1 MVNMSK
7 NNNNIV
13 MFPKWK
19 ATLEKQSMEALK
31 EKRYQDALE
40 KLDEL
45 LSLDA
50 NSHEIL
56 IGKLICLMELG
67 KYEEAE
73 ELYIHLIDK
82 HDEHYFEYIHMY
94 STMLFQMSKYDELI
108 DYLEDVFYEGG
119 IPDLLK
125 NQLWQLYEI
134 SKKLHVDAKHEHV
147 NQYIEKLV
155 EAVERRDATAQWRTI
170 LKFKDTNITPQLNLF
185 SRLLKENHIHPVVKT
200 AIAQLLQ
207 ENQIDQ
213 SIEIHKLDQK
223 IIVNPANIKAPYQDA
238 ATNQILSFLVDV
250 EQNNPSLFEL
260 MEKLLFHY
268 VYVRYPLLPSDQELY
283 PLSIA
288 LKQLGNQY
296 LGLTVKQEDY
306 NIEQEQEQVDVYIKH
321 ILDYETQYYAIIED

>member
-1 MVNMSK
+1 MSK